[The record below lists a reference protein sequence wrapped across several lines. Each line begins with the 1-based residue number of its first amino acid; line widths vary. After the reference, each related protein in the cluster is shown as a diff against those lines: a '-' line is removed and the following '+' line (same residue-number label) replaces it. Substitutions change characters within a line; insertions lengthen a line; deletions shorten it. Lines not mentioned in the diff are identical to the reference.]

1 MQNKPEL
8 DVWDS
13 CCLIAVLNNEQDKVP
28 ALLAQMQRYDSG
40 EAMLGVPNAVIS
52 EVVRLADGSPAS
64 DPLRRFLANSYIEV
78 LTPTVEVGLLSGQL
92 QYRFDSRNSPE
103 LKGKAVAAGCSNDQ
117 ALRLRSRD
125 AEILATALHYKASR
139 LTTYDP
145 FLRFLGQEYITKES
159 GLVIDVPQ
167 TSFLPLD
174 FSKQNGTP
182 STPEA

>member
-1 MQNKPEL
+1 MPNKPEL

-13 CCLIAVLNNEQDKVP
+13 CCLIAVLNSEQDKVP
-28 ALLAQMQRYDSG
+28 ALLAQIQRYESG
-40 EAMLGVPNAVIS
+40 EAVLGVPNAAIS

-64 DPLRRFLANSYIEV
+64 DPLRRFLANPYIEL

-92 QYRFDSRNSPE
+92 QYRFDSRNSSE
-103 LKGKAVAAGCSNDQ
+103 LKEKAVAAGCSNDQ

-125 AEILATALHYKASR
+125 AEILATALHYKANR

-145 FLRFLGQEYITKES
+145 FLRFLGLEYITRES

-174 FSKQNGTP
+174 FSKQNSG
-182 STPEA
+182 